1 MSFNYEIRNGTIVT
15 PERATRPRAHSSD
28 DSWLAPEDYDD
39 LLETNST
46 GTSNDESDNE
56 VSSTIPPPL
65 NVTDGWTRK
74 LSPEEIKKYQNR
86 RSRRNRS
93 SVPPRRCLSDGSSD
107 LTTFN
112 NNNKTGGGCINQS
125 LKGLSQYKSKC
136 MQSRKDRDAF
146 QRQASQSMA
155 KYGYFV

>member
-1 MSFNYEIRNGTIVT
+1 MSFNYELRNGTIVT

-39 LLETNST
+39 MLETNST
-46 GTSNDESDNE
+46 GTANDESDNE
-56 VSSTIPPPL
+56 VSSTTPPL

-93 SVPPRRCLSDGSSD
+93 SVPPRRCLSDGSYD